1 MSDTKDTIPV
11 QPQPS
16 PVPKAV
22 MEKIRAVVSERV
34 DDYLV
39 VVSIDGDLY
48 TLYRTKTAAFGMA
61 SMVVQDIN
69 HDWWV
74 NRSNKI

>member
-1 MSDTKDTIPV
+1 MDEKGITPQSDNVPV
-11 QPQPS
+11 ELLNK
-16 PVPKAV
+16 VKALV
-22 MEKIRAVVSERV
+22 GERF
-34 DDYLV
+34 DDYLI
-39 VVSIDGDLY
+39 VVSSNGNIFSLY
-48 TLYRTKTAAFGMA
+48 KNKTSAFGMA